1 MLAEISSIF
10 TQQPSDPMMQYRS
23 VQSIPGMTQSEQ
35 DQEARSLRQ
44 TLRMREMIKELKKS
58 AEEKQDK
65 HVGYSKQVS
74 EFDKLLGELEEDSEK
89 EKIQKIT
96 RYNYKEVAGK
106 IQRAKTAV
114 SAAQAVISAKRKVLE
129 VKRRISEKD
138 GDPEE
143 LQLALTHA
151 KRMEMAARKKRHH
164 LELEELVEHT
174 RSRDE
179 RQDEL
184 EEASEDIK
192 QAMTENSEE
201 EIAAREDAVFE
212 ERQDMLDEAM
222 EMTSGRSEEASE
234 SMLSD
239 INAMIAEYGEDL
251 LEELE
256 EQMEQL
262 ENMEIVDPHMSE
274 EDLEE
279 LKRKHRAAESRAMV
293 KADMDYLKGLLKHM
307 QEKGS
312 SGQNYSGRGI
322 QGSIYQASP
331 AVSVSD
337 MAGLVFSASTDTGFD
352 VSSPEAVS
360 SSVDLAI

>member
-23 VQSIPGMTQSEQ
+23 VQGIPGMTPSEQ
-35 DQEARSLRQ
+35 DQDFRSLKQ
-44 TLRMREMIKELKKS
+44 TMRMREMIKELRKS
-58 AEEKQDK
+58 AEEKKDK

-74 EFDKLLGELEEDSEK
+74 EFDKLLGEMEEDSEK

-151 KRMEMAARKKRHH
+151 KRMEMAARKKRHN

-174 RSRDE
+174 KSRDE
-179 RQDEL
+179 RQDRL
-184 EEASEDIK
+184 EEASEDVR
-192 QAMTENSEE
+192 QAVTQMSEE
-201 EIAAREDAVFE
+201 EIVSKEDAVFE

-222 EMTSGRSEEASE
+222 EMASQRSKEASDD
-234 SMLSD
+234 MLAD

-262 ENMEIVDPHMSE
+262 ENMEIIDPHMSE

-279 LKRKHRAAESRAMV
+279 LKRKHRAAESKAMI
-293 KADMDYLKGLLKHM
+293 KADMDYLKGLIKHM

-312 SGQNYSGRGI
+312 SAQGFSGRGI
-322 QGSIYQASP
+322 QGSSFQSSSGI
-331 AVSVSD
+331 SVSD
-337 MAGLVFSASTDTGFD
+337 PAGLVFSVSTDMDFD
-352 VSSPEAVS
+352 ISPPEAS
-360 SSVDLAI
+360 APSVDFVC